1 MSIMTIMKKP
11 YIKWIFFTVL
21 IIGVTILII
30 ILNYQNAKKSYFLN
44 YPVNYSL
51 CNTNSFDV
59 KIYTSNKDLSFLD
72 KDNIVNISIEDR
84 DLNYYL
90 VKIKSIKI
98 DKKVLLDNQNYYP
111 CTFKLTI
118 PVNSEE
124 ILKIVD
130 ASLKIVNKR
139 GEELRFDIG
148 NISMVKG
155 EYFTL
160 LDTKSIVGMTKFID
174 NYSTLDKIKLELHNF
189 QLYDVYIKDVKL
201 VSNVVKT
208 DIEELKVLP
217 DKILELEIPLTYLE
231 DSFIDSI
238 GVLLT
243 LEYQGSI
250 YQQIINPYVLFKTS
264 TIHTKPITQV
274 YEIY

>member
-1 MSIMTIMKKP
+1 MTIMKKP

-238 GVLLT
+238 GILLT

>member
-1 MSIMTIMKKP
+1 MTIMKKP

-139 GEELRFDIG
+139 GEELKFDIG

-238 GVLLT
+238 GILLT